1 MARKSDSDPDKWVM
15 APHTRAK
22 HQILQKYLAAWYP
35 ILTRWNGRIVYID
48 GFAGRARYYDGSEGS
63 PQSAAKKYPL
73 TCKNLRRADRI

>member
-35 ILTRWNGRIVYID
+35 ILTRWNGEISSHLQEPAS
-48 GFAGRARYYDGSEGS
+48 G
-63 PQSAAKKYPL
+63 
-73 TCKNLRRADRI
+73 